1 MKKITLALGTW
12 MVLAGSAQAGPA
24 CEYLRNYVALQP
36 QSGDELQIQ
45 DQEGA
50 CLVQNGQW
58 SAGFSSMLLAFDE
71 LVLRDEGLASLSERQ
86 VIPDSMD
93 LQVSGIY
100 VLTGRLPGQDY
111 VMRLQAKPMDFT
123 FKYKWDSAS
132 AQLNLEQVRLRSQ
145 YLREVRAQ
153 AQFGIESAAGRPLGA
168 DDLEQAELKS
178 LNLYLDNQNL
188 IQSMIMPALVMN
200 MSMYED
206 PRPGIEKALLAART
220 SVQLMPD
227 SVADRDSRD
236 ALLAFIAQL
245 PAPQGRLSLN
255 MTMDPPWPAA
265 RLESGLS
272 VDQVRKLMSG
282 MKVQARFNTG
292 QETPSVYVWLRDRLR
307 HALRLFGP
315 RKADDDA
322 SN

>member
-36 QSGDELQIQ
+36 QSGDELQMQ

-123 FKYKWDSAS
+123 FKYKWDSAL

-245 PAPQGRLSLN
+245 PAPQGRLSLD

-282 MKVQARFNTG
+282 MKVQARFSTG
-292 QETPSVYVWLRDRLR
+292 QEVPSIYVWLRDHLR
-307 HALRLFGP
+307 DGLQFFGLR
-315 RKADDDA
+315 KDDA
-322 SN
+322 AR